1 MSEPWTEQ
9 ETRSRLV
16 TPAISKAGWDLDM
29 QVREDYALTA
39 GRIVSGALRG
49 RRERPKRADYV
60 LYVRPNVP
68 IAPVEAKD
76 LQQEPGA
83 GMQQALEYARMLD
96 VPFAFSTNGREFLF
110 HDGTVGPGEPVERV
124 LQPSEFPTPDY
135 LWERYRAWKEIGD
148 SAAKIVEQEYHVEDQ
163 RKPLRYYQAVAVNRA
178 VEAVAAE
185 QRRLMLVMATG
196 TGKTLTAFQIM
207 WRLRMA
213 GAAKRILFLVD
224 RNVLADQALVNDF
237 AAFGQVMTKV
247 TGRRVDKSYEV
258 YLALY
263 QAITGADGQD
273 IYKQFS
279 PGFFD
284 LIVIDE
290 CHRGSAAEDSAWRVV
305 LDYFDRA
312 VHIGLTATPKE
323 TRSVSNF
330 EYFGEPIYTYS
341 LKEGIADGFLAPYT
355 VRRIELDKD
364 LGGWRPTTG
373 QRDRYGNAV
382 PDRIYTG
389 RDYDRTVVL
398 DRRSPVV
405 AESITRFMRA
415 KDRYAKTIV
424 FCEDIEHA
432 ERMRQELV
440 NANSDIT
447 AKNDKYV
454 VRITGDS
461 DYGAMDLEAF
471 MDPDSKFP
479 VIVTTSKLL
488 TTGVD
493 VPTCK
498 VIVIDQTINS
508 MTEFKQIIGRGTRVR
523 EELGKTSFTILDYR
537 GATQLFADPEFDGEP
552 EVIRDSSGHDDGVDG
567 GDVEAGDGD
576 GARNKLYVDGVE
588 VTVLQ
593 ERLQYFDRDGKL
605 ITESLVQFTRRRVN
619 DRFPTEAEFREFW
632 RAAETKEDA
641 IHSLTELGVLVGA
654 LEAEIGTQYDVFDLV
669 RHVAYDVDLVNRE
682 ERIKRVEP
690 YLAGFDGIRL
700 SVLTALVDLYV
711 HEGPAGIEVVSVL
724 RIKPLSVFGTPV
736 EIINAFG
743 GRPRYQDAVAGL
755 LNSIYSE
762 VT

>member
-1 MSEPWTEQ
+1 MSEQWTEQ
-9 ETRSRLV
+9 ETRSRLI
-16 TPAISKAGWDLDM
+16 TPAIHGAGWDLET
-29 QVREDYALTA
+29 QVREDFALTA
-39 GRIVSGALRG
+39 GRIISGGTGG

-60 LYVRPNVP
+60 LYLRPNVP
-68 IAPVEAKD
+68 IAPIEAKD
-76 LQQEPGA
+76 HRQQVGA

-96 VPFAFSTNGREFLF
+96 VPFAFSSNGREFLF
-110 HDGTVGPGEPVERV
+110 HDGTAGAGEPVERV
-124 LQPSEFPTPDY
+124 LQSSEFPTPDY
-135 LWERYRAWKEIGD
+135 LWDRYRAWKGIDGP
-148 SAAKIVEQEYHVEDQ
+148 AVKIVEQEYHVEDQ
-163 RKPLRYYQAVAVNRA
+163 RKPLRYYQAVAVNRV

-185 QRRLMLVMATG
+185 RRRLMLVMATG

-207 WRLRMA
+207 WRLRRA
-213 GAAKRILFLVD
+213 GVAKRILFLVD

-258 YLALY
+258 FLALY
-263 QAITGADGQD
+263 QAITSADGQD
-273 IYKQFS
+273 TYKQFS
-279 PGFFD
+279 PDFFD

-305 LDYFDRA
+305 LDYFDSA
-312 VHIGLTATPKE
+312 VQIGLTATPRE
-323 TRSVSNF
+323 TRSVSNI

-341 LKEGIADGFLAPYT
+341 LRDGIADGFLAPYT

-364 LGGWRPTTG
+364 LGGWRPTSG
-373 QRDRYGNAV
+373 QLDRYGNAV

-405 AESITRFMRA
+405 ARSITQFMKA
-415 KDRYAKTIV
+415 NDRYAKTIL

-447 AKNDKYV
+447 VSEDKYV

-471 MDPDSKFP
+471 MDPESKFP

-498 VIVIDQTINS
+498 VIAIDQTINS

-523 EELGKTSFTILDYR
+523 EELGKTTFTILDYR
-537 GATQLFADPEFDGEP
+537 GATQMFADPDFDGDP
-552 EVIRDSSGHDDGVDG
+552 EMIRDISGDDAG
-567 GDVEAGDGD
+567 GDEETIGEDR
-576 GARNKLYVDGVE
+576 ARNKFYVDGVD

-593 ERLQYFDRDGKL
+593 ERVQYFDRDGRL
-605 ITESLVQFTRRRVN
+605 ITESLAQFNRERVLN
-619 DRFPTEAEFREFW
+619 RFPTEAEFLEFW
-632 RAAETKEDA
+632 RASPTKDEA
-641 IHSLTELGVLVGA
+641 IHALMDLGVLVGA
-654 LEAEIGTQYDVFDLV
+654 LEVEMGPHHDVFDLV
-669 RHVAYDVDLVNRE
+669 RHVAYDVDPVTRE

-690 YLAGFDGIRL
+690 YLKQFTGIKL
-700 SVLTALVDLYV
+700 SVLTALMNLYV
-711 HEGPAGIEVVSVL
+711 HEGSTGIEVVSVL
-724 RIKPLSVFGTPV
+724 RIKPLSDFGTPV

-743 GRPRYQDAVAGL
+743 GRPAYQDAVVGL
-755 LNSIYSE
+755 LGSIYSE
-762 VT
+762 VS